1 MTLHVSEELDL
12 PLEFATEAWAVLA
25 RRGAGKSNAL
35 IVIAEEL
42 HANGLP
48 FVHIDP
54 KGDSWGIR
62 SNGDG
67 TGPGLAVPVFG
78 GRHGDVP
85 LESTA
90 GALIADL
97 VLGDQA
103 SYLSCVLDVSSFS
116 KGEAKRFLHDFGD
129 RLFRQK
135 DESGVLTLL
144 FEEAHEY
151 LPQRVGRDEAQLV
164 NVYQRI
170 VKQGRQRGLGCG
182 MATQRS
188 AALNKDVLTQV
199 GALIPMWIMSPQ
211 DRSAIKDWVEVG
223 GEAPEL
229 IGSLHSLKPGEAWIW
244 WPERYDRQQR
254 ITFRRRWTFDSGA
267 TPKPGQRRAEPRIL
281 ADVDLAAVKEAMAD
295 TIEKVK
301 ADDPRELRKRIREL
315 ERQVAERPEP
325 TVEYVE
331 VASLTPEIVAGLRDG
346 LIGAVSD
353 ATLQLMKHTREHQ
366 TPIGQAA
373 STRVEAVQRGSSA
386 PRRPRSSPGDSTTP
400 GAADAGKTR
409 QGRPE
414 MRPDVPVGD
423 LTNSSQRVLDAI
435 AWLHEV
441 GFAQPTKIQAGFI
454 AGYRVGKQIGGRFGN
469 VLGQLRS
476 AGLIDY
482 PSAGA
487 VALTDA
493 GRAVATSPDI
503 EQTTAGLQTAIYAR
517 LTESERR
524 VLEGIVADHPNAL
537 SKQEAGE
544 RGGYTVGPAIGGR
557 FGNILGRLRTLG
569 LIDYPS
575 PGFVAATDLLFLD

>member
-1 MTLHVSEELDL
+1 MSLHVSEELDL

-42 HANGLP
+42 YANGLP

-62 SNGDG
+62 SSGDG

-97 VLGDQA
+97 ILGDQT

-135 DESGVLTLL
+135 DESNVLTLL

-211 DRSAIKDWVEVG
+211 DRAAIKDWVDVG

-229 IGSLHSLKPGEAWIW
+229 IGSLHALKPGEAWIW

-267 TPKPGQRRAEPRIL
+267 TPKPGQKRTEPRTL
-281 ADVDLAAVKEAMAD
+281 ADVDLAAVKEAMAE
-295 TIEKVK
+295 TIEKAK
-301 ADDPRELRKRIREL
+301 ADDPRELRKRIRDL
-315 ERQVAERPEP
+315 ERQIADRPEAV
-325 TVEYVE
+325 VERVE
-331 VASLTPEIVAGLRDG
+331 VPVLTEELAARVEGAAAGFGIAADSLAAKVVVEFGQLMDALGRVPHTPALGRSDAVRVGERGTAVRTEPSRPTPRAEAPHRVPRAPIEGGTSLTGP
-346 LIGAVSD
+346 
-353 ATLQLMKHTREHQ
+353 Q
-366 TPIGQAA
+366 
-373 STRVEAVQRGSSA
+373 QRI
-386 PRRPRSSPGDSTTP
+386 
-400 GAADAGKTR
+400 
-409 QGRPE
+409 
-414 MRPDVPVGD
+414 
-423 LTNSSQRVLDAI
+423 LDAL
-435 AWLHEV
+435 AWLAAV
-441 GFAQPTKIQAGFI
+441 GFPQPTKIQVGFI
-454 AGYRVGKQIGGRFGN
+454 AGYRVSKKVGGTFGN
-469 VLGQLRS
+469 LLGQLRS

-482 PSAGA
+482 PAAGT
-487 VALTDA
+487 VTLTDTGTA
-493 GRAVATSPDI
+493 LATPADI
-503 EQTTAGLQTAIYAR
+503 EESTEGLQAAVFGR
-517 LTESERR
+517 LAEPERR
-524 VLEGIVADHPNAL
+524 VLAGIIAAYPDPIG
-537 SKQEAGE
+537 KQDAGE
-544 RGGYTVGPAIGGR
+544 RAGYTVGPKVGGT